1 MSPHNA
7 DHWRRLQPIIDAFT
21 KGKVIEHLDFT
32 HVGGEED
39 GKQTWHPYTAYE
51 FNDAPENYR
60 IRPDPVVPVLPPG
73 FLNNPDA
80 VAWARVFVEHVVWK
94 PDIATSEPT
103 MIGWFAN
110 AMQAA
115 LGADADK
122 NARVQFE
129 NEDQLPATFMQS
141 YKFCDVFGAMHRASQ
156 LGADGK
162 GGVRVY
168 PYVEIKGQRYYLVKL
183 EPK

>member
-7 DHWRRLQPIIDAFT
+7 DHWRRLRPIIDAFI

-39 GKQTWHPYTAYE
+39 GKQTWRPYTAYE
-51 FNDAPENYR
+51 FDDAPENYR
-60 IRPDPVVPVLPPG
+60 IRPDPVAPVLPPG
-73 FLNNPDA
+73 LMNNPDA
-80 VAWARVFVEHVVWK
+80 LAWARVFVEHVVWN
-94 PDIATSEPT
+94 PSIATSEPT

-115 LGADADK
+115 LGEDAR
-122 NARVQFE
+122 NNVRVQFE
-129 NEDQLPATFMQS
+129 NEDQLP
-141 YKFCDVFGAMHRASQ
+141 DVDDALFRALYAASRIDEC
-156 LGADGK
+156 LPGM
-162 GGVRVY
+162 GVRVY
-168 PYVEIKGQRYYLVKL
+168 PYVEIKEQRYYLVKL